1 MRCLYSLPMWVLFMP
16 FLLWCRRLEWLFK
29 PDPEPDPLGRCR
41 WRSVQRVIYARSQV
55 VGLAFNYYVLRR
67 FMLYPR
73 SPDMFELHNA

>member
-1 MRCLYSLPMWVLFMP
+1 MKLLVFLCIVGLLTYSAGWFEWFTRCFSAAAPPWVMR
-16 FLLWCRRLEWLFK
+16 
-29 PDPEPDPLGRCR
+29 R

-55 VGLAFNYYVLRR
+55 VGLAFNYYMLRR